1 MFYQPGITQH
11 GLPHDPF
18 KSCVVPRPIGW
29 ISTLSQEGV
38 ANLAAFSQFQILTFD
53 PPYVMFAANQ
63 NTKAKRKDTVENA
76 EQTGEFVWNMATYSL
91 KEAVNKSGEEVDPS
105 IDEFEISG
113 VTKTVS
119 KLIKAPRV
127 SESPIHFECKY
138 HMTLRLPG
146 NGNMG
151 SVNIVIGQVVGIH
164 ISDDSLTKDGRVDI
178 LKLRPIARLGYYEY
192 SSIREKFE
200 MIIPGNNEEVRRGME
215 GKQS

>member
-63 NTKAKRKDTVENA
+63 NTKSKRKDTVENT
-76 EQTGEFVWNMATYSL
+76 EQTGEFVWNMATYKL
-91 KEAVNKSGEEVDPS
+91 KEAVNKSGEEVPPS
-105 IDEFEISG
+105 VDEFKISG
-113 VTKTVS
+113 VTKTAS
-119 KLIKAPRV
+119 KLINAPRV
-127 SESPIHFECKY
+127 LEAPIHFECQY

-151 SVNIVIGQVVGIH
+151 SVNIVIGQVIGIH
-164 ISDDSLTKDGRVDI
+164 ISDDALTKDGRVNV

-192 SSIREKFE
+192 SSIQDKFE
-200 MIIPGNNEEVRRGME
+200 MIIPGNNEDVRRGME
-215 GKQS
+215 GKQL